1 MLLETFNWV
10 QLYEKVMVEEG
21 DDEFNGP
28 MQAS

>member
-10 QLYEKVMVEEG
+10 QLYEKGMVEEG